1 MNKKEWNTK
10 VEEATEEAL
19 MDFWAKISE
28 IFPDAEGGD
37 FPPDLTFEM
46 DLTMEKM
53 VHSWLYY
60 NCKPYELEMEGN
72 E

>member
-1 MNKKEWNTK
+1 MTTQEWKTV
-10 VEEATEEAL
+10 VEEAVQEGL
-19 MDFWAKISE
+19 FKFWEKIAE
-28 IFPDAEGGD
+28 TFPEAEGGD

-60 NCKPYELEMEGN
+60 NHPTYGKDN
-72 E
+72 EDE